1 MQYASKTLGRL
12 VEAFASLPGIGEKS
26 AQRIALFLLDD
37 GKQTAENLSEALHN
51 LKEKVG
57 HCSVCFNLTEEDPCP
72 LCSDPKRDRRL
83 LCVVEDSKDLLALE
97 RSGGY
102 RGLYH
107 ILGGAL
113 SPLDGIGE
121 TDIHIAELMTRITPE
136 VQEVILATNPTME
149 GEMTAAHIAKKLEP
163 QSVRVTRIARG
174 VPFGGT
180 LEFNDAVT
188 LVKALEGRSEI
199 H

>member
-1 MQYASKTLGRL
+1 MQYASKTLERL
-12 VEAFASLPGIGEKS
+12 VDAFSTLPGIGEKS
-26 AQRIALFLLDD
+26 AQRIALFLIDS
-37 GKQTAENLSEALHN
+37 GTQVAENLSDALQN

-57 HCSVCFNLTEEDPCP
+57 HCSVCFNLTEEDPCA
-72 LCSDPKRDRRL
+72 LCRDSRRDRRI

-113 SPLDGIGE
+113 SPLDGVGE
-121 TDIHIAELMTRITPE
+121 SDLHVAELLSRITPE
-136 VQEVILATNPTME
+136 VKEVILATNPTME
-149 GEMTAAHIAKKLEP
+149 GEMTAAHIAKKLASKP
-163 QSVRVTRIARG
+163 VRVTRIARG

-188 LVKALEGRSEI
+188 LARALEGRSEI